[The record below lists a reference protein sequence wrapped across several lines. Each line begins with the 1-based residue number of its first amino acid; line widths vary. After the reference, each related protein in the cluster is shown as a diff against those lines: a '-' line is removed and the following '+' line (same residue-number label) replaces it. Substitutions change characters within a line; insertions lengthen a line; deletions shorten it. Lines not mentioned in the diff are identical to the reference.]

1 VSNQYTVSDEMRFEL
16 KEVPVLVVGAGPAG
30 LAAAIAL
37 GRHGVDCLLVERR
50 LQPSTHP
57 RATVV
62 STRTMELLRS
72 WGLQERL
79 LAGGV
84 EVEWLM
90 WVCETLA
97 RAGDGHAVMV
107 GLPTRAQAALI
118 SPTAPACASQHHLET
133 VLLDHL
139 RSLAP
144 ARVGVGT
151 ALVGLESGPD
161 GARATLRDLAGR
173 ERVVTAGYV
182 VGADGAHS
190 TVRAAAGTAMRG
202 PDEVLAGVTALLH
215 APLWAA
221 LGEHRYGLYATSQAG
236 EASSFY
242 PAGPDDHWLFGYQ
255 FEPGASDPGLPTPQ
269 ELARRIRRAA
279 GIHDLPVRIDRFGS
293 FSSSAQIADRFRSDR
308 IFLVG
313 DAAHR
318 VTPRGGTGMNTA
330 IHDGY
335 DLGWKL
341 AWVLGDWAS
350 PDLLDSYERER
361 RPVAEH
367 NVARSADPNGSRR
380 SPGEELRTDLAGR
393 IGHHWITDANGRRS
407 TLDLLGPRLTL
418 LTGPANHA
426 WQAAATALAGAPP
439 LTLASLDE
447 ITARAVGI
455 RPGGALLVRP
465 DGIPAASWSRDA
477 GARSALECAVADL
490 ASTHRDAPKEP
501 GVA

>member
-1 VSNQYTVSDEMRFEL
+1 MSTS

-97 RAGDGHAVMV
+97 QAGDGSAVEV
-107 GLPTRAQAALI
+107 GLPTRVQAALI
-118 SPTAPACASQHHLET
+118 SPTAPACASQHHLES
-133 VLLDHL
+133 VLLEHL
-139 RSLAP
+139 RSLEP
-144 ARVGVGT
+144 ARVEVGT
-151 ALVGLESGPD
+151 ALIGLENGPD
-161 GARATLRDLAGR
+161 GARGTLRDLAGR
-173 ERVVTAGYV
+173 ERVVTVGYV
-182 VGADGAHS
+182 VGADGAQS
-190 TVRAAAGTAMRG
+190 TVRAAVGTAMRG
-202 PDEVLAGVTALLH
+202 PGDVLAGTTALLH

-221 LGEHRYGLYATSQAG
+221 LGEHRYGLYATSPAG
-236 EASSFY
+236 ERSSFY
-242 PAGPDDHWLFGYQ
+242 PAGPGDLWLFGYQ
-255 FEPGASDPGLPTPQ
+255 FEPGTSDPDLPPPH
-269 ELARRIRRAA
+269 ELAQRIRRAA

-308 IFLVG
+308 VFLVG

-341 AWVLGDWAS
+341 AWVLSGWAS

-380 SPGEELRTDLAGR
+380 SPGEELRVDLGGR
-393 IGHHWITDANGRRS
+393 IGHHWIADANGQRS
-407 TLDLLGPRLTL
+407 TLDLLGSGLTL
-418 LTGPANHA
+418 LTGPAGDA
-426 WQAAATALAGAPP
+426 WKAEACALAGAPP
-439 LTLASLDE
+439 LAVASLDE
-447 ITARAVGI
+447 ITARALGI

-477 GARSALECAVADL
+477 DARSALKRAVADTT
-490 ASTHRDAPKEP
+490 STRPEALNEP
-501 GVA
+501 GAA